1 MGADMRR
8 RLSFVCE
15 GQTLAASLDE
25 APSSTG
31 LLIIS
36 GGNEIRIG
44 AHRGMAKLARDV
56 AAAGHPVFRFD
67 RRGIG
72 DSEGENGGFTA
83 SGPDI
88 AAAIAAFRLSCPSLN
103 RIVAFGNCDAAT
115 ALLLHRPEGI
125 AAHILA
131 NIWVIERAD
140 ELPPP
145 AAIRARYSERL
156 KDPKAW
162 IGLFTGAVN
171 LRKLAT
177 GLLRIARPQPPA
189 SLASDAAAGLAQL
202 SGPVTILLA
211 EQDATAIAFADAWK
225 SAPFAAARARKDI
238 NIKTIA
244 SGSHSFAS
252 DEDYA
257 WLRATI
263 LETLASA
270 A

>member
-1 MGADMRR
+1 MGAGMRS

-15 GQTLAASLDE
+15 GQHLAATLDD
-25 APSSTG
+25 AAGATG
-31 LLIIS
+31 VLIVS

-56 AAAGHPVFRFD
+56 AAAGYPVFRFD

-72 DSEGENGGFTA
+72 DSEGDNVGFTG
-83 SGPDI
+83 SGADL
-88 AAAIAAFRLSCPSLN
+88 AAAIIAFRATCPAL
-103 RIVAFGNCDAAT
+103 RTIVAFGNCDAAT
-115 ALLLHRPEGI
+115 ALLLHRPDGI

-131 NIWVIERAD
+131 NIWVIERQD

-177 GLLRIARPQPPA
+177 GLLRIARPQPPT
-189 SLASDAAAGLAQL
+189 SLASDAAAGLAKL
-202 SGPVTILLA
+202 SGPITILLA
-211 EQDATAIAFADAWK
+211 EQDATAIAFTDAWK
-225 SAPFAAARARKDI
+225 SPPFAAARARNDI
-238 NIKTIA
+238 SIKTIA
-244 SGSHSFAS
+244 SSSHSFAS
-252 DEDYA
+252 DEDYS

-263 LETLASA
+263 LATLATL
-270 A
+270 